1 MDSRAVL
8 GRPLTVCAVCARR
21 GLGGEDGGERLVKSP
36 SGQGSGYA
44 EFSSTQLPGGL
55 EALLI

>member
-1 MDSRAVL
+1 MDSRAVW
-8 GRPLTVCAVCARR
+8 GRPLTVCARR
-21 GLGGEDGGERLVKSP
+21 VLGGEDGGECLVKSP